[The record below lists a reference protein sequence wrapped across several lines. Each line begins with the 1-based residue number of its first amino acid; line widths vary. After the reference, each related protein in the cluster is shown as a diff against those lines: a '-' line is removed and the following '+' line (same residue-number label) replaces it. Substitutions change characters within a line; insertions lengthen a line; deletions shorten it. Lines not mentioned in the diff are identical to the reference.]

1 MTKTE
6 KKLLI
11 LILKYA
17 FIYYI
22 LGLGLVKLI
31 QIISNC
37 FNIL

>member
-1 MTKTE
+1 MTKAE

-17 FIYYI
+17 FIYCI
-22 LGLGLVKLI
+22 LYSFLVELI
-31 QIISNC
+31 KIISNC